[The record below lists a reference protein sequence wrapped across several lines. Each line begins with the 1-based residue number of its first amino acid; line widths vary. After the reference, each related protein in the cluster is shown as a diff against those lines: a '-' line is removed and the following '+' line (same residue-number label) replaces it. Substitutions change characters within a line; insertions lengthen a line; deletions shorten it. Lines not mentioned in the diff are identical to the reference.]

1 MDIKLKEL
9 DQKNKSDQENLKR
22 IIETV
27 EPITASLLA
36 PLFKLDIPIS
46 ITLYLVKKPVNNVG
60 SIFQPPK
67 YA

>member
-27 EPITASLLA
+27 APITADLLA
-36 PLFKLDIPIS
+36 PVYPTPIETFA
-46 ITLYLVKKPVNNVG
+46 INFLQKKPIKTSI

-67 YA
+67 QV

>member
-27 EPITASLLA
+27 APITGDLLA
-36 PLFKLDIPIS
+36 PLFKLNILIS
-46 ITLYLVKKPVNNVG
+46 ITLYLVKKPINNVG
-60 SIFQPPK
+60 TIFQPPK